1 MFFKVCFIINNTG
14 YLTLLILYFTIL
26 LYHFFMNKQNINGL
40 EKAVIKKY
48 QKKDKR
54 KKVKMKI
61 SGASVKK
68 LQKIIKEK

>member
-1 MFFKVCFIINNTG
+1 
-14 YLTLLILYFTIL
+14 
-26 LYHFFMNKQNINGL
+26 MNKQNINGL
-40 EKAVIKKY
+40 ESAVIKKY
-48 QKKDKR
+48 QKKDKQ

>member
-1 MFFKVCFIINNTG
+1 
-14 YLTLLILYFTIL
+14 
-26 LYHFFMNKQNINGL
+26 MNKQNINSL
-40 EKAVIKKY
+40 EKAVIEKY
-48 QKKDKR
+48 QKKDGR

>member
-1 MFFKVCFIINNTG
+1 
-14 YLTLLILYFTIL
+14 
-26 LYHFFMNKQNINGL
+26 MNKQNINSL

-48 QKKDKR
+48 QKKDSR